1 MSDLTACLAC
11 ALRISEAAAHIS
23 RAGFDAVPEIDI
35 KADESPVTAA
45 DRATETAIRDALM
58 REFPDDGLYGEEHGV
73 AGLDRPRVWVI
84 DPIDG
89 TKSFITGVPL
99 FGMLMALVERGEV
112 QLGLIRLPALGQV
125 YYGARGAGAFRDGKP
140 IGVSNCAALSEAT
153 VFINEAEKIHAAN
166 PDLFGRLCSAGRL
179 RRMSYDCHPHAL
191 VAEGR
196 IDAVVDYDLK
206 PYDYLPVA
214 GVVEAAGGIM
224 TDWDGKPLTFGSDG
238 RVVTAATAALHRDLL
253 DLVNG

>member
-1 MSDLTACLAC
+1 MTDLTALLAS

-23 RAGFDAVPEIDI
+23 CAGFDAVQDVDI

-45 DRATETAIRDALM
+45 DRATETAIRNALM
-58 REFPDDGLYGEEHGV
+58 QEFPDDGLFGEEYGTE
-73 AGLDRPRVWVI
+73 GLDRPRVWVI

-99 FGMLMALVERGEV
+99 FGMLMAMVERGQV

-125 YYGARGAGAFRDGKP
+125 YYGAHGAGAFRNGKP
-140 IGVSNCAALSEAT
+140 IGVSGCTSLGDAT
-153 VFINEAEKIHAAN
+153 LFINEAEKIHAAN

-214 GVVEAAGGIM
+214 GVIEAAGGIM
-224 TDWDGKPLTFGSDG
+224 TDWDGKALSFTSDG

-253 DLVNG
+253 DLVNS